1 MEKEILI
8 DASQEKQTRIAIK
21 SDNGVEAY
29 EYENE
34 QKKQLKGNIYLGKIS
49 RIEPSLQAAFVDFG
63 NERHGF
69 LAFNDIQTQYY
80 QIPIADK
87 ESILKEEEEIRK
99 QLVEETKDLNVDIQV
114 ENHEN
119 FENPSDED
127 DEKEVE
133 ATNEELDSH
142 HEELL
147 NDVQKTEDENE
158 YETTDNNSE
167 NSEYEKKIND
177 IRSRRK
183 FKRYRIQEV
192 IKPGQVILI
201 QIVKEER
208 GKKGAALTT
217 FLSLAGKY
225 IVLMPNTAKGGGIS
239 RKIFNS
245 QDRKHVRGIINEL
258 NIPDTMG
265 LIVRTAGAKKTQNEI
280 KNDLDVLIQIWEE
293 IKQKTLSSNAPSLI
307 HEEGDVIYRSIR
319 DFFSSEVKEV
329 IIDGADGYEKA
340 KKYAEIIAKEQVK
353 KIKKYKG
360 KVPLFHSKGIE
371 KYLNEIFEPRINLKS
386 GGYLIINPTEAL
398 VSIDINSGKSTKERN
413 IEKTALATNVEAA
426 QEIARQAKLRD
437 LAGLIVIDFI
447 DMENYSNRRLVEKKL
462 KEALRHDKA
471 RVQVGKISNFG
482 LLEMTR
488 QRLRESSIQWKTILS
503 IDSFSQKILK
513 IIEEKIFTL
522 SRIKIVKVE
531 LSKKI
536 IDYLETYQKE
546 EINYF
551 EKKYKFKI
559 KFEKNEDLL
568 SYEYKISFKD
578 NKNKEIETVNYIEEL
593 IIQENISV
601 DSGSESSS
609 EDNKNKKF
617 YKKKKFFK
625 KKFFKK
631 RNNVHEKQNEDTS
644 KKDVA

>member
-119 FENPSDED
+119 FENPSDEE

-593 IIQENISV
+593 IIQENIPV
-601 DSGSESSS
+601 DSGAENSS

-625 KKFFKK
+625 KKFYKK
-631 RNNVHEKQNEDTS
+631 RSNFHEKQNEDIS

>member
-133 ATNEELDSH
+133 ATNQELDSH

-158 YETTDNNSE
+158 YETTDSNSE

-536 IDYLETYQKE
+536 IDYLETYQIE

>member
-119 FENPSDED
+119 FENPSDEE

-147 NDVQKTEDENE
+147 NDVQKAEDENE

-319 DFFSSEVKEV
+319 DFFSNEVKEV

-536 IDYLETYQKE
+536 IDYLETYQIE

-601 DSGSESSS
+601 DSGTENSS

-625 KKFFKK
+625 KKFLKK
-631 RNNVHEKQNEDTS
+631 RSNFHEKQNEDTS

>member
-142 HEELL
+142 YGELL

-593 IIQENISV
+593 IIQENISL
-601 DSGSESSS
+601 DSGAENSS

-631 RNNVHEKQNEDTS
+631 RSNFHEKKNEDTS

>member
-119 FENPSDED
+119 FENPSDEE

-593 IIQENISV
+593 IIQENSSL
-601 DSGSESSS
+601 DSGVENSS
-609 EDNKNKKF
+609 ENNKNKKF

-631 RNNVHEKQNEDTS
+631 RSNFHEKQNEDTS

>member
-133 ATNEELDSH
+133 ATNQELDSH

-158 YETTDNNSE
+158 YETTDSNSE

-536 IDYLETYQKE
+536 IDYLETYQIE

-631 RNNVHEKQNEDTS
+631 RNNVNEKQNEDTS

>member
-631 RNNVHEKQNEDTS
+631 RSNFHEKQNEDTS

>member
-34 QKKQLKGNIYLGKIS
+34 KKKQLKGNIYLGKIS

-601 DSGSESSS
+601 DSGTENSS

-625 KKFFKK
+625 KKFLKK
-631 RNNVHEKQNEDTS
+631 RSNFHEKQNEDTS

>member
-142 HEELL
+142 HEEFL
-147 NDVQKTEDENE
+147 NDVQKTENENE

-265 LIVRTAGAKKTQNEI
+265 LIVRTAGAKKN
-280 KNDLDVLIQIWEE
+280 
-293 IKQKTLSSNAPSLI
+293 
-307 HEEGDVIYRSIR
+307 
-319 DFFSSEVKEV
+319 
-329 IIDGADGYEKA
+329 
-340 KKYAEIIAKEQVK
+340 
-353 KIKKYKG
+353 
-360 KVPLFHSKGIE
+360 SK
-371 KYLNEIFEPRINLKS
+371 
-386 GGYLIINPTEAL
+386 
-398 VSIDINSGKSTKERN
+398 
-413 IEKTALATNVEAA
+413 
-426 QEIARQAKLRD
+426 
-437 LAGLIVIDFI
+437 
-447 DMENYSNRRLVEKKL
+447 
-462 KEALRHDKA
+462 
-471 RVQVGKISNFG
+471 
-482 LLEMTR
+482 
-488 QRLRESSIQWKTILS
+488 
-503 IDSFSQKILK
+503 
-513 IIEEKIFTL
+513 
-522 SRIKIVKVE
+522 
-531 LSKKI
+531 
-536 IDYLETYQKE
+536 
-546 EINYF
+546 
-551 EKKYKFKI
+551 
-559 KFEKNEDLL
+559 
-568 SYEYKISFKD
+568 
-578 NKNKEIETVNYIEEL
+578 
-593 IIQENISV
+593 
-601 DSGSESSS
+601 
-609 EDNKNKKF
+609 
-617 YKKKKFFK
+617 
-625 KKFFKK
+625 
-631 RNNVHEKQNEDTS
+631 
-644 KKDVA
+644 

>member
-119 FENPSDED
+119 FENPSDEE

-142 HEELL
+142 HEEFL
-147 NDVQKTEDENE
+147 NDVQKTENENE

-593 IIQENISV
+593 IIQENTSV
-601 DSGSESSS
+601 DSGTENSS

-631 RNNVHEKQNEDTS
+631 RSNFHEKQNEDTS

>member
-147 NDVQKTEDENE
+147 NDVPKTEDENE

-631 RNNVHEKQNEDTS
+631 RSNFHEKQNEDTS